1 MNTSNTQF
9 SNTQFSINGAQVVA
23 PGRIFYWSVRREL
36 WEYRSLYIAPLA
48 VAALFLFGFLISLVH
63 LPQKMRSLAM
73 LGSMQQSDRIQ
84 EPYHLASALM
94 MGVALIV
101 ALFYCIDAMH
111 GERRDRSILFW
122 KSMPVSDLMTVLA
135 KAAIP
140 LVFLQLL
147 AFALSVALQWIMIL
161 ASSVVLLVSGGS
173 VATLWG
179 NLPLIQMWWMLLYH
193 LIAVHSLYYAPVYA
207 YLLLVSA
214 WARRAPFLWAGL
226 PLLAIAVMEKIAFNS
241 WHFASFLQSRVVGS
255 GNDAGD
261 MTAPAYSMV
270 HSPSVLVLI
279 QFLFSPG
286 LWVGLAFAATF
297 LAGAVWL
304 RRSRGPI

>member
-1 MNTSNTQF
+1 VNTSNTQSF
-9 SNTQFSINGAQVVA
+9 NTQFPSNAAQVVA
-23 PGRIFYWSVRREL
+23 PGRVFYWSMRREL
-36 WEYRSLYIAPLA
+36 WEYRSLYVAPLA

-63 LPQKMRSLAM
+63 FPSKMRALAM
-73 LGSMQQSDRIQ
+73 LSPMQQSDRIQ

-122 KSMPVSDLMTVLA
+122 KSMPVSDRMTVLA

-140 LVFLQLL
+140 MVFLQLL
-147 AFALSVALQWIMIL
+147 AFALSVAMQWIMIL

-226 PLLAIAVMEKIAFNS
+226 PLLAIAVAEKIAFNS

-261 MTAPAYSMV
+261 VTAPVYSMV
-270 HSPSVLVLI
+270 HSPSVLILI
-279 QFLFSPG
+279 EYLVSPG
-286 LWVGLAFAATF
+286 LWIGLAFAAAF
-297 LAGAVWL
+297 LAGAIWL
-304 RRSRGPI
+304 RRSQGPI